1 MRLAR
6 LAYGA
11 LFVVFLPAGLLLWAR
26 ATSPLVRLPAIH
38 VPEAGAAL
46 ATLGVLL
53 IAAGIRDLI
62 VLGGGLP
69 MNAFP
74 PPHLVHTRIYRW
86 VRDPIYIGFVLACAG
101 VSIASGSPA
110 GLWIVTPVTALACA
124 ALVYGYERHDLR
136 RRFGKDAL
144 QPPVLSIPPDDDNAA
159 VQRIAPRSFSGF

>member
-11 LFVVFLPAGLLLWAR
+11 VFVVFLPVGLVLWAR
-26 ATSPLVRLPAIH
+26 ATSPLVRLPVIY

-46 ATLGVLL
+46 TTLGVLL

-74 PPHLVHTRIYRW
+74 PPHLVRTP
-86 VRDPIYIGFVLACAG
+86 DL
-101 VSIASGSPA
+101 SMGS
-110 GLWIVTPVTALACA
+110 
-124 ALVYGYERHDLR
+124 
-136 RRFGKDAL
+136 
-144 QPPVLSIPPDDDNAA
+144 
-159 VQRIAPRSFSGF
+159 